1 MFLLKRATMVVLVT
15 TFGILLPNF
24 YIQPAQAQ
32 GEAQGEVQAQAQG
45 EVQAELQAKAQPE
58 AQPAATAQGRRCYAC
73 EPCRDSKDLGII
85 SRCDPGTILRVGGTS
100 PFGWKKIL
108 ASDLFHF

>member
-1 MFLLKRATMVVLVT
+1 ERRCGAGDHL
-15 TFGILLPNF
+15 GILLPNF

-45 EVQAELQAKAQPE
+45 EVQAELQAKAQPKLNLLQLLKDGGAMRVSLAE
-58 AQPAATAQGRRCYAC
+58 TVRIWASYRDATRNHTA
-73 EPCRDSKDLGII
+73 
-85 SRCDPGTILRVGGTS
+85 RVGGTS